1 MELKL
6 GNRSSTVLIDGFLTL
21 FYAEGAYMPPY
32 HISAIFSGRTYPRR
46 LQVYSK
52 FKFCNYRTHKIGLGV
67 KKISTVRGNLAKSAG
82 YVESQ
87 F

>member
-21 FYAEGAYMPPY
+21 FYAGGEGAYMTPY

-52 FKFCNYRTHKIGLGV
+52 FKFCDYRTHKIGPGS
-67 KKISTVRGNLAKSAG
+67 KKFPTARESPPKSAG
-82 YVESQ
+82 
-87 F
+87 